1 MCMNNLTNPLPSSDT
16 AELLDKA
23 GVAQLLHVSRRTIDN
38 LVARGELPH
47 VRFSKRL
54 VRFPKAA
61 VLRAIAARTSGGCV

>member
-1 MCMNNLTNPLPSSDT
+1 MCMNNLNNPISSSDAT
-16 AELLDKA
+16 ELLDKA

-61 VLRAIAARTSGGCV
+61 VLRAIAARTSGGCA